1 MRRVAKLEL
10 TPTLLARALGLPDG
24 MEIQGVESHPDLF
37 GVTLLTVEGDM
48 LEMVVHEQC
57 MLTHYAPDW
66 CETYDGQ
73 GRVDFVL
80 QWPWTNKREEKTP

>member
-24 MEIQGVESHPDLF
+24 MEILHVESHPDQF
-37 GVTLLTVEGDM
+37 ATTLLTVEGDM

-57 MLTHYAPDW
+57 ILTHYVPDW
-66 CETYDGQ
+66 QEDYDGQ
-73 GRVDFVL
+73 GHMHFVL
-80 QWPWTNKREEKTP
+80 KWPWPSEREG